1 MLLKVRDV
9 TKKFDGLVALHEV
22 SMDLGENEILGL
34 IGPNGSGKTTLI
46 NTISH
51 VYELDAGSI
60 YFRKERIDTLK
71 PHEIALRGIGRTFQ
85 ITRVFRRLTVLENAL
100 VPAAAKHPDS
110 SRDELTEEALERLR
124 FVGLEG
130 LKDEYAANLSGGQQ
144 RLLEFVRALAQDPQ
158 LFLLDEPFAGVHPEI
173 KQRIID
179 SILKLRESGKSFLV
193 VSHDIE
199 SVFNLSNRMVVL
211 SEGMKIADG
220 EPQEVRSDSE
230 VARVYLG
237 V

>member
-1 MLLKVRDV
+1 MLLSVRNV
-9 TKKFDGLVALHEV
+9 TKKFDGLVALSDV
-22 SMDLGENEILGL
+22 SMDVGDNEILGL

-46 NTISH
+46 NAISQ

-60 YFRKERIDTLK
+60 FFQDERIDNLK

-85 ITRVFRRLTVLENAL
+85 ITRVFRRLTVFENAL
-100 VPAAAKHPDS
+100 VPAAARLHGI
-110 SRDELTEEALERLR
+110 SRDRMEEDALGRLR

-130 LKDEYAANLSGGQQ
+130 LKDEYASDLSGGQQ

-158 LFLLDEPFAGVHPEI
+158 LFLLDEPFAGVHPDT
-173 KQRIID
+173 KNRIID
-179 SILKLRESGKSFLV
+179 AILKLKNGGKSFIL

-199 SVFNLSNRMVVL
+199 SIFNLSNRMVVL
-211 SEGMKIADG
+211 SEGKKIAEG
-220 EPQEVRSDSE
+220 VPAEVRSDAE